1 MPKNN
6 RKFYKRLFIL
16 AIPIVLQ
23 NLITSSLNMLDTM
36 MIGSLGEVQLAAVGV
51 ANQFY
56 FLYSLLVMGIGA
68 GCSILI
74 AQLWGKE
81 DTENVKK
88 VLQLGLAAGIVFAA
102 IFTVIGFFG
111 SESIIKIFNPDPDVI
126 RFGSEYLRV
135 SIFSYL
141 ATAISFVFA
150 GALRSIGNTA
160 LPMWGSLIG
169 LIING
174 VFNAILIFGLLGFPA
189 LGVVGAAIATLMARL
204 VECFI
209 IIIVVALKVKPL
221 NLSFKQLVTFDRL
234 MAGMLYQ
241 AALPVVLNEAC
252 WGLTNITYNIIY
264 GRMGVNAIA
273 TTQITTTIMNLFMIV
288 VFGMAHA
295 SVVVIGNEIGANQ
308 EEQAIIYAKKIIR
321 LALIIAVVMAVGLV
335 LFAPAIVGI
344 YKVSDLVR
352 QNAIQILYIFAI
364 FMLPRVYNGVQ
375 IVGILRGGGDAKY
388 GSIVQGLSMW
398 IFGIPFGIIGAF
410 FFKWPITYVIF
421 LISCEEVIRYL
432 IISRR
437 FRSNKWINNM
447 VREMA

>member
-1 MPKNN
+1 M
-6 RKFYKRLFIL
+6 
-16 AIPIVLQ
+16 
-23 NLITSSLNMLDTM
+23 
-36 MIGSLGEVQLAAVGV
+36 
-51 ANQFY
+51 
-56 FLYSLLVMGIGA
+56 
-68 GCSILI
+68 
-74 AQLWGKE
+74 
-81 DTENVKK
+81 
-88 VLQLGLAAGIVFAA
+88 
-102 IFTVIGFFG
+102 
-111 SESIIKIFNPDPDVI
+111 
-126 RFGSEYLRV
+126 
-135 SIFSYL
+135 
-141 ATAISFVFA
+141 
-150 GALRSIGNTA
+150 
-160 LPMWGSLIG
+160 
-169 LIING
+169 
-174 VFNAILIFGLLGFPA
+174 
-189 LGVVGAAIATLMARL
+189 
-204 VECFI
+204 
-209 IIIVVALKVKPL
+209 ALKVKPL

-352 QNAIQILYIFAI
+352 QNAIQI
-364 FMLPRVYNGVQ
+364 
-375 IVGILRGGGDAKY
+375 VGILRGGGDAKY

-410 FFKWPITYVIF
+410 IFKWPITYVIF